1 MQIPKETLDVFEQ
14 FITSLGA
21 VVSKRSGS
29 GGVVAVCVL
38 GDDVLSV
45 QDTPGIVYTVNSTNV
60 QALAQITQQ
69 WNAILT
75 SLTEEPT
82 DDDMAS

>member
-1 MQIPKETLDVFEQ
+1 MQIPKGSLGIFEQ
-14 FITSLGA
+14 FISSLGA
-21 VVSKRSGS
+21 TVSKRTS
-29 GGVVAVCVL
+29 GGVIAVCVL

-69 WNAILT
+69 WNVLLT